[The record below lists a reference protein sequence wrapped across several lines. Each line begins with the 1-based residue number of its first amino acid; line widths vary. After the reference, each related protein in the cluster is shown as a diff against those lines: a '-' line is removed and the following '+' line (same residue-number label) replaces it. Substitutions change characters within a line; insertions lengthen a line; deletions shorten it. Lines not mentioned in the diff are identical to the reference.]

1 MLSDFIVEVSR
12 PKATQLK
19 ASTSL
24 ATSKFIPS
32 LRLNADMRTTN
43 ATVLE
48 KGRRV
53 RPDTYQHDIVVLDS
67 LSQCMTWVDLVE
79 AQLYA
84 DSWLSIDIEQTTL
97 DWRSK
102 KDFQSLYLCEYTQ
115 ETDIHRERAAEM
127 FGVRYEDVTDEQRR
141 AAKARYFG
149 RDYGIHYGYP
159 FK

>member
-1 MLSDFIVEVSR
+1 
-12 PKATQLK
+12 
-19 ASTSL
+19 
-24 ATSKFIPS
+24 
-32 LRLNADMRTTN
+32 MRTTN

-97 DWRSK
+97 DWRK
-102 KDFQSLYLCEYTQ
+102 KDTIVTDEAHYFQDLYLRKFTA